1 MPREE
6 LFKYQID
13 VSDVDVFVK
22 LMTSLY
28 NKNIEFTRI
37 GLHRCGG
44 VIATIPLRQQE
55 MLKNICDALSLSMEK
70 LQEQSLIEK

>member
-1 MPREE
+1 MTRED
-6 LFKYQID
+6 LFKYQVD

-28 NKNIEFTRI
+28 NKNIEFKRI

-44 VIATIPLRQQE
+44 VIATIPLRQYE
-55 MLKNICDALSLSMEK
+55 TLKNICDSLSLSMEK
-70 LQEQSLIEK
+70 LPEQSLAEK